1 MLMSSTQKIQCII
14 TGKQTVYS
22 GDFLQKKIQE
32 YGSEE
37 KLNKLYI
44 CREVK
49 SFLKKGYGIPDIRKI
64 LNVDDSLPLPSKDI
78 LEEIE
83 STFRKDSILKEH
95 PTFNEALTSFTYNK
109 SDPDV
114 EKFIKDY
121 IIIS

>member
-1 MLMSSTQKIQCII
+1 MLMSSTQKIKCII
-14 TGKQTVYS
+14 TGKQTIYS

-37 KLNKLYI
+37 KLKKLYI

-49 SFLKKGYGIPDIRKI
+49 SFLKKGYGVSDIRKI
-64 LNVDDSLPLPSKDI
+64 LNVDDNLPLPEKEI
-78 LEEIE
+78 LEEVE

-109 SDPDV
+109 SDSDV
-114 EKFIKDY
+114 EKFIKEY
-121 IIIS
+121 IIMS

>member
-1 MLMSSTQKIQCII
+1 MLMSSTQKIRCVI
-14 TGKQTVYS
+14 TGKQTIYS

-37 KLNKLYI
+37 NLNKYYI

-49 SFLKKGYGIPDIRKI
+49 SFLKKGYGIQDIRKI
-64 LNVDDSLPLPSKDI
+64 LNVDDDTPLPDNDVLKE
-78 LEEIE
+78 LED
-83 STFRKDSILKEH
+83 SFRKDSILKEH
-95 PTFNEALTSFTYNK
+95 PTFNEALTNFTYNK

>member
-1 MLMSSTQKIQCII
+1 MLMSSTQKIKCII
-14 TGKQTVYS
+14 TGKQTIYS

-37 KLNKLYI
+37 KLKKLYI

-49 SFLKKGYGIPDIRKI
+49 SFLKKGYGVSDIRKI
-64 LNVDDSLPLPSKDI
+64 LNVDDNLPLPEKEI
-78 LEEIE
+78 LEEVE

-109 SDPDV
+109 SDSDV
-114 EKFIKDY
+114 EKFIKEY

>member
-1 MLMSSTQKIQCII
+1 MSMSSTKKIRCII

-37 KLNKLYI
+37 KLNEFYI

-49 SFLKKGYGIPDIRKI
+49 SFLKKGYSVLDIRKI
-64 LNVDDSLPLPSKDI
+64 LNVDDNLPLPADDI